1 MLRTQTHTN
10 LQFALHKIGS
20 VESMNAHSIGSTVLS
35 RAALLLLLFASANAT
50 AAITLRA
57 VATPSNAAPG
67 ERVRYAVTVSNSGS
81 LQSVTLTGTVPV
93 GTTVAAGELS
103 LGAACDGVGF
113 TTCAGGH
120 TLRFGFNVAAG
131 ASVTVV
137 YPALISTSAPP
148 ATGTALKSTAT
159 ATVGTIKLQS
169 SASATANSSAAS
181 LLHVTASG
189 LPAQARAGGTVSYTL
204 TFGNPGS
211 AAVAANLS
219 FPLPV
224 GTTFVSASDGGT
236 SSAGTVTWSLG
247 TVAAGTAG
255 RRTVVVQVVTTAVA
269 GSQLASD
276 AATALHSVLLTATVP
291 PNTTVRASELS
302 LGAACDGAGFTTCA
316 AGQTL
321 RFGFNVAAGASVT
334 VVYPALISTSAP
346 PSNGT
351 LLNSDVWVEDTS
363 LGNEY
368 QLNVAAIASST
379 ALAGLHVTASAL
391 PAQARAGGTVSYTLT
406 FGNPGSTA
414 VAANLSFPLPVGT
427 TFVSA
432 SDGGTSSAG
441 TVAWSLGTVA
451 AGTAGRR
458 TVVVQVATTAVAGSQ
473 LAADAALR
481 NPTTQVV
488 LAHAGLTT
496 GVGNATQTVLN
507 MRAVAT
513 PDPAAP
519 GQRVRYAVTVSN
531 TATALHSVLLTATVP
546 ANTTVPASEL
556 SLGAAC
562 DGAGFT
568 TCAAGQTLRF
578 GFNVA
583 AGASV
588 TVVYPALISTSA
600 PPSNGTLLNADV
612 WVEDT
617 SLGNE
622 YQLNVAAIAS
632 STALAGLHVTASAL
646 PAQARA
652 GGTVSYTLTFGNPGS
667 TAVAANLSFPL
678 PVGTTFVS
686 ASNGGTSSAG
696 TVTWSLGTVAAGTAG
711 RRTVV
716 VQVATTAVAGSQLA
730 ADAAL
735 RNPTTQVVLA
745 HAGLTTG
752 VGNATETVLNVRAV
766 ATPDPAA
773 PGQRVRYAVT
783 VSNTAT
789 ALHSVLLTATV
800 PANTTVAAN
809 ELSLGAACDGA
820 GFTTCAAGQTLRFG
834 FNVAA
839 GASVTVVYP
848 ALISTSAPPSNGT
861 LLNSDVWVEDTSL
874 GNEYQLNVAAIASS
888 TALAGLHVT
897 ASALPAQARAG
908 GTVSYTLTFGNPGS
922 TAVAANLSFPLPV
935 GTTFVSASNGG
946 TSSAG

>member
-1 MLRTQTHTN
+1 MLRTQTHTD

-20 VESMNAHSIGSTVLS
+20 VESMNAHPIGSTVLS
-35 RAALLLLLFASANAT
+35 RASLLLLLFASANAT

-93 GTTVAAGELS
+93 GTTVAASELS

-148 ATGTALKSTAT
+148 ANGTALKSTAT

-189 LPAQARAGGTVSYTL
+189 
-204 TFGNPGS
+204 
-211 AAVAANLS
+211 
-219 FPLPV
+219 
-224 GTTFVSASDGGT
+224 
-236 SSAGTVTWSLG
+236 
-247 TVAAGTAG
+247 
-255 RRTVVVQVVTTAVA
+255 
-269 GSQLASD
+269 
-276 AATALHSVLLTATVP
+276 
-291 PNTTVRASELS
+291 
-302 LGAACDGAGFTTCA
+302 
-316 AGQTL
+316 
-321 RFGFNVAAGASVT
+321 
-334 VVYPALISTSAP
+334 
-346 PSNGT
+346 
-351 LLNSDVWVEDTS
+351 
-363 LGNEY
+363 
-368 QLNVAAIASST
+368 
-379 ALAGLHVTASAL
+379 
-391 PAQARAGGTVSYTLT
+391 
-406 FGNPGSTA
+406 
-414 VAANLSFPLPVGT
+414 
-427 TFVSA
+427 
-432 SDGGTSSAG
+432 
-441 TVAWSLGTVA
+441 
-451 AGTAGRR
+451 
-458 TVVVQVATTAVAGSQ
+458 
-473 LAADAALR
+473 
-481 NPTTQVV
+481 
-488 LAHAGLTT
+488 
-496 GVGNATQTVLN
+496 
-507 MRAVAT
+507 
-513 PDPAAP
+513 
-519 GQRVRYAVTVSN
+519 
-531 TATALHSVLLTATVP
+531 
-546 ANTTVPASEL
+546 
-556 SLGAAC
+556 
-562 DGAGFT
+562 
-568 TCAAGQTLRF
+568 
-578 GFNVA
+578 
-583 AGASV
+583 
-588 TVVYPALISTSA
+588 
-600 PPSNGTLLNADV
+600 
-612 WVEDT
+612 
-617 SLGNE
+617 
-622 YQLNVAAIAS
+622 
-632 STALAGLHVTASAL
+632 L

-800 PANTTVAAN
+800 PANTTVPAS

-888 TALAGLHVT
+888 TALVGLHVT

-922 TAVAANLSFPLPV
+922 AAVAANLSFPLPV

-946 TSSAG
+946 TSSAGTVTWSLGTVAAGTAGRRTVVVQVATTAVAGSQLAADAALRNPTTQGVLAHAGLTTGVGNATETVLNVRAVATPDPAAPGQRVRYAVTVSSTATATHSVLVTATVPANTTVRASELSLGAACDGAGFTTCAAGQTLRFGFNVAAGASVTVVYPALISTTTPPSNGTLLNSDVWVEDTSLGNEYQVNVAAIASSTALAGLHVTASALPAQA

>member
-1 MLRTQTHTN
+1 MLRTQTHTD

-20 VESMNAHSIGSTVLS
+20 VESMNAHPIGSTVLS

-148 ATGTALKSTAT
+148 ANGTALKSTAT

-224 GTTFVSASDGGT
+224 GTTFVSASNGGT

-255 RRTVVVQVVTTAVA
+255 RRTVV
-269 GSQLASD
+269 
-276 AATALHSVLLTATVP
+276 
-291 PNTTVRASELS
+291 
-302 LGAACDGAGFTTCA
+302 
-316 AGQTL
+316 
-321 RFGFNVAAGASVT
+321 
-334 VVYPALISTSAP
+334 
-346 PSNGT
+346 
-351 LLNSDVWVEDTS
+351 
-363 LGNEY
+363 
-368 QLNVAAIASST
+368 
-379 ALAGLHVTASAL
+379 
-391 PAQARAGGTVSYTLT
+391 AQAV
-406 FGNPGSTA
+406 
-414 VAANLSFPLPVGT
+414 
-427 TFVSA
+427 
-432 SDGGTSSAG
+432 
-441 TVAWSLGTVA
+441 
-451 AGTAGRR
+451 
-458 TVVVQVATTAVAGSQ
+458 TTAVAGSQ

-496 GVGNATQTVLN
+496 GVGNATETVLN
-507 MRAVAT
+507 VRAVAT

-588 TVVYPALISTSA
+588 TVVYPALISTTT
-600 PPSNGTLLNADV
+600 PPSNGTLLNSDV

-617 SLGNE
+617 SLGND

-686 ASNGGTSSAG
+686 ASDGGASSAG

-711 RRTVV
+711 RRT
-716 VQVATTAVAGSQLA
+716 
-730 ADAAL
+730 
-735 RNPTTQVVLA
+735 
-745 HAGLTTG
+745 
-752 VGNATETVLNVRAV
+752 
-766 ATPDPAA
+766 
-773 PGQRVRYAVT
+773 
-783 VSNTAT
+783 
-789 ALHSVLLTATV
+789 
-800 PANTTVAAN
+800 
-809 ELSLGAACDGA
+809 
-820 GFTTCAAGQTLRFG
+820 
-834 FNVAA
+834 
-839 GASVTVVYP
+839 
-848 ALISTSAPPSNGT
+848 
-861 LLNSDVWVEDTSL
+861 
-874 GNEYQLNVAAIASS
+874 
-888 TALAGLHVT
+888 
-897 ASALPAQARAG
+897 
-908 GTVSYTLTFGNPGS
+908 
-922 TAVAANLSFPLPV
+922 
-935 GTTFVSASNGG
+935 
-946 TSSAG
+946 

>member
-148 ATGTALKSTAT
+148 ANGTALKSTAT

-224 GTTFVSASDGGT
+224 GTTFVSASNGGT

-255 RRTVVVQVVTTAVA
+255 RRTVVVQVV
-269 GSQLASD
+269 
-276 AATALHSVLLTATVP
+276 
-291 PNTTVRASELS
+291 
-302 LGAACDGAGFTTCA
+302 
-316 AGQTL
+316 
-321 RFGFNVAAGASVT
+321 
-334 VVYPALISTSAP
+334 
-346 PSNGT
+346 
-351 LLNSDVWVEDTS
+351 
-363 LGNEY
+363 
-368 QLNVAAIASST
+368 
-379 ALAGLHVTASAL
+379 
-391 PAQARAGGTVSYTLT
+391 
-406 FGNPGSTA
+406 
-414 VAANLSFPLPVGT
+414 
-427 TFVSA
+427 
-432 SDGGTSSAG
+432 
-441 TVAWSLGTVA
+441 
-451 AGTAGRR
+451 
-458 TVVVQVATTAVAGSQ
+458 
-473 LAADAALR
+473 
-481 NPTTQVV
+481 
-488 LAHAGLTT
+488 
-496 GVGNATQTVLN
+496 
-507 MRAVAT
+507 
-513 PDPAAP
+513 
-519 GQRVRYAVTVSN
+519 
-531 TATALHSVLLTATVP
+531 
-546 ANTTVPASEL
+546 
-556 SLGAAC
+556 
-562 DGAGFT
+562 
-568 TCAAGQTLRF
+568 
-578 GFNVA
+578 
-583 AGASV
+583 
-588 TVVYPALISTSA
+588 
-600 PPSNGTLLNADV
+600 
-612 WVEDT
+612 
-617 SLGNE
+617 
-622 YQLNVAAIAS
+622 
-632 STALAGLHVTASAL
+632 
-646 PAQARA
+646 
-652 GGTVSYTLTFGNPGS
+652 
-667 TAVAANLSFPL
+667 
-678 PVGTTFVS
+678 
-686 ASNGGTSSAG
+686 
-696 TVTWSLGTVAAGTAG
+696 
-711 RRTVV
+711 
-716 VQVATTAVAGSQLA
+716 TTAVAGSQLA

-800 PANTTVAAN
+800 PASELSLGAACDGAGFTTCAAGQTLRFGFNVAAGASVTVVYPALISTTAPPSNGTLLNSDVWVEDTSLGNEYQLNVAAIASSTALAGLHVTASALPGQARAGGTVSYTLTFGNPGGAAVATNLSFPLPVGTTFVSASDGGASSAGTVTWSLGTVAAGTAGRRTVVGQVATTAVAGSQLAADAALRNPTTQVVLAHAGLTTGVGNATQTVLNMRAVATPDPAAPGQRVRYAVTVSNTATVLHSVLLTATVPANTTVAAN
-809 ELSLGAACDGA
+809 ELSRGAACDGA

-861 LLNSDVWVEDTSL
+861 LLNSDVGVEDTSL

-888 TALAGLHVT
+888 TALAAVPLT

-922 TAVAANLSFPLPV
+922 TAVAANL
-935 GTTFVSASNGG
+935 
-946 TSSAG
+946 